1 MVLSMGGHIIMQTL
15 SEKGLRLVKSAE
27 VGEEN
32 EASEESSKSLLTIDE
47 YYQHAEQYAREI
59 RKTHDVNEIIRIL
72 DAVLS
77 ETRDLHQSDEMSNTR
92 QEVSDAEQK
101 IESLKHEL
109 ALIRELVHT
118 DQMTGLFNRRGLDE
132 HFIRETARADRSK
145 NPLCVILIDLDN
157 FKEINETYGYP
168 FGDNVLISL
177 ARMMMNALRPTD
189 VVARYGGEEFVILL
203 PDTEID
209 EAVRVIQRLQR
220 TLANRPILNAD
231 NQPVSI
237 SFSGGVALR
246 QADEHQHAVIKR
258 ADEALSRA
266 KNIGSSQIE
275 VAP

>member
-1 MVLSMGGHIIMQTL
+1 MQTL
-15 SEKGLRLVKSAE
+15 SEKGLRLVKSTE

-32 EASEESSKSLLTIDE
+32 EVSEESSKSLLTIDE

-168 FGDNVLISL
+168 FGDNVLISF

>member
-1 MVLSMGGHIIMQTL
+1 MQTL
-15 SEKGLRLVKSAE
+15 SKKQLKLVKSADIA
-27 VGEEN
+27 EEN
-32 EASEESSKSLLTIDE
+32 ETSQEGGKSLLTIDE

-59 RKTHDVNEIIRIL
+59 RKTQDVSEIIRIL

-77 ETRDLHQSDEMSNTR
+77 ETRDLHQSDGMSNAR
-92 QEVSDAEQK
+92 QEISDAEQK

-132 HFIRETARADRSK
+132 HFIREAARADRSK
-145 NPLCVILIDLDN
+145 NPLCVILFDMDN

-177 ARMMMNALRPTD
+177 ARMVKSALRPTD
-189 VVARYGGEEFVILL
+189 VIARYGGEEFVILL

-220 TLANRPILNAD
+220 TLTNKPILTAD

-237 SFSGGVALR
+237 TFSGGVTLR
-246 QADEHQHAVIKR
+246 QTDEHQHTVIKR
-258 ADEALSRA
+258 ADEALLRA
-266 KNIGSSQIE
+266 KNIGLSQIE
-275 VAP
+275 IAL

>member
-1 MVLSMGGHIIMQTL
+1 MQTL
-15 SEKGLRLVKSAE
+15 SEMRLKLVKSSE

-32 EASEESSKSLLTIDE
+32 ETSEESSKALLTVDE

-77 ETRDLHQSDEMSNTR
+77 ETRDLHQSDEMSNSR
-92 QEVSDAEQK
+92 QKISDTEQK
-101 IESLKHEL
+101 IESLRHEL

-132 HFIRETARADRSK
+132 HFIREAARADRSK
-145 NPLCVILIDLDN
+145 NPLCIILIDLDN

-177 ARMMMNALRPTD
+177 ARIMKNALRPTD

-203 PDTEID
+203 PDTEIND
-209 EAVRVIQRLQR
+209 AVRIIQRLQR
-220 TLANRPILNAD
+220 MLASNPVLNAD
-231 NQPVSI
+231 NQPVSVTI
-237 SFSGGVALR
+237 SCGVTLR
-246 QADEHQHAVIKR
+246 QTDEHQHTVIKR
-258 ADEALSRA
+258 VDEALFRA
-266 KNIGSSQIE
+266 KNIGLSQIE
-275 VAP
+275 LAL